1 MPYKIRMGLPQMAE
15 YWYSMKKK
23 QAEGTLGTNEGK
35 LFAKVEKAI
44 RFLRENPAHPGLNSH
59 TIDALTKREGF
70 TVYESYLENNT
81 PGAGRMFWAYGPDK
95 NDITILGVVPHPSKS
110 GYTRVPLSGK
120 PVATPVT
127 VTGDKKKTSK
137 KGQGPVK
144 RKE

>member
-1 MPYKIRMGLPQMAE
+1 MAE

-95 NDITILGVVPHPSKS
+95 DDITILGVVPHPSKS
-110 GYTRVPLSGK
+110 GYKRVPLSGK
-120 PVATPVT
+120 AVATPAIEKE
-127 VTGDKKKTSK
+127 KKDSK
-137 KGQGPVK
+137 KGKGPSK
-144 RKE
+144 RKK